1 MLLIAIAGGLCAFEQ
16 FEGPI
21 PINKNLW
28 TLSFVC
34 LMGGWGF
41 LVLGGLYTIIDH
53 LKLWDGQPFRIV
65 IIYNN
70 KLLAET
76 PRSIRWVISYGPCMI
91 WLIQYESRGFCRTM
105 IVTVEVSLAWIRFYS
120 IYCMKFWKAK
130 YHSVEMNVIS
140 KWTHMEHVSQH
151 KLEL

>member
-1 MLLIAIAGGLCAFEQ
+1 MVLIAIAGGLCAFEQ

-53 LKLWDGQPFRIV
+53 LKLWDGQPFRIG
-65 IIYNN
+65 YSNR
-70 KLLAET
+70 LLAET
-76 PRSIRWVISYGPCMI
+76 PPSPRRIRSVISYGSCDMGHI
-91 WLIQYESRGFCRTM
+91 I
-105 IVTVEVSLAWIRFYS
+105 
-120 IYCMKFWKAK
+120 
-130 YHSVEMNVIS
+130 
-140 KWTHMEHVSQH
+140 
-151 KLEL
+151 